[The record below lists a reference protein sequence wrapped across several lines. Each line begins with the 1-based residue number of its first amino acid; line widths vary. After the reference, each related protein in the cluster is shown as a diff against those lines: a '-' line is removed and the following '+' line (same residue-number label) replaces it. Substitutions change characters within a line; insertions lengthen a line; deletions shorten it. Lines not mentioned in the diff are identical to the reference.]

1 MSGSRPLFRPLFG
14 GTQPQA
20 TGPGSQTPIV
30 DGFYGEV
37 SAQELYTGDE
47 LALMLGVTEGSPI
60 NSNGGWLKFSH
71 NDNILFIAK
80 QPFRHSITWQ
90 HLYERG
96 IVYGTDDTGKAP
108 YGTPTNQLTKVRK
121 NGNDFVVRLMTGA
134 NADPFAESDPLFFT
148 ADMYQQNVGGGSEW
162 NDLIYRIHQAVPS
175 DPAADGMQADRH
187 GGPQVGPNWASYTDG
202 DIGIASGVARASWAQ
217 EQSDVT
223 SARRAR
229 RGSGGLAGF
238 GRGAAAVVGSGI
250 GWRPVLQL
258 IPNN

>member
-20 TGPGSQTPIV
+20 TGPGSQAPIV

-80 QPFRHSITWQ
+80 QPFRHSITWA

-96 IVYGTDDTGKAP
+96 LVYGTDDNGKAP

-134 NADPFAESDPLFFT
+134 NADPFDDTDPLFYPST
-148 ADMYQQNVGGGSEW
+148 DMCQLNIGGGSEW
-162 NDLIYRIHQAVPS
+162 NDLMYRIHQLVP
-175 DPAADGMQADRH
+175 DCPATNHRADTS
-187 GGPQVGPNWASYTDG
+187 GGPQIGDNWANYTDT
-202 DIGIASGVARASWAQ
+202 DIVVGGGLGRTSWVQ
-217 EQSDVT
+217 EQAMSN
-223 SARRAR
+223 SAYRAY
-229 RGSGGLAGF
+229 RGSSDLAYF
-238 GRGAAAVVGSGI
+238 YRNTATYVGSTI